1 MTAMKYG
8 SICLRIPARH
18 CHFVAVRHNLPA
30 RLSFNYSTDSAM
42 ERLRP
47 TKSVLDIA
55 GRLEAAGFE
64 AWCVGGAIRDALAGG
79 HPLDWD
85 LATTATPTQVIGVFG
100 RRRTI
105 PVGIEFGTVSVL
117 DDSGVAHEITT
128 FRRDVRTDG
137 RHAEVEFGVSLNDD
151 LARRD
156 FTINAIAFR
165 PRTQELRDPF
175 GGRADLA
182 AKLVR
187 AVGDPEQ
194 RMREDRL
201 RALRAIRFA
210 ARFGFA
216 IDPATRAAIVHSAPF
231 LTRLSAERVQQ
242 ELVKTMEQVDRP
254 GSALRLWRDSGALAA
269 LVPALATIDDVAM
282 ATLDALPR
290 QRTAAR
296 DAQRTVNRLA
306 ALFLDTP
313 SAATR
318 GVLTDLRMSKHQV
331 AWVTSIAASWQE
343 IGVDVRDTLSART
356 PTGEQVRRWLARIG
370 RLHAGSFLRVAEAR
384 WRAERD
390 AGGRAPS
397 GASVRALH
405 RSMRRSQ
412 FRDPLQVSDLRIG
425 GDDLRRLGIP
435 AGPIYA
441 KILQALLERVLED
454 PARNTPET
462 LLAEVP
468 RIAAAAAGGMGVKA
482 VHPST
487 EQ

>member
-1 MTAMKYG
+1 
-8 SICLRIPARH
+8 
-18 CHFVAVRHNLPA
+18 
-30 RLSFNYSTDSAM
+30 M

-55 GRLEAAGFE
+55 GRLEAAGHE

-85 LATTATPTQVIGVFG
+85 LATTATPAQVIELFG

-117 DDSGVAHEITT
+117 DDDGVAHEITT

-137 RHAEVEFGVSLNDD
+137 RHAEVEFGVSLDDD

-165 PRTQELRDPF
+165 PRTQVLHDPF
-175 GGRADLA
+175 DGRGDLA
-182 AKLVR
+182 AKVVR

-210 ARFGFA
+210 ARFGFS
-216 IDPATRAAIVHSAPF
+216 IDPPTHAAIEHSAPF

-242 ELVKTMEQVDRP
+242 ELVKTMEQVDSP
-254 GSALRLWRDSGALAA
+254 GRALRMWRDVGALEA
-269 LVPALATIDDVAM
+269 LVPALATIDDLAL
-282 ATLDALPR
+282 ATLDGLPR
-290 QRTAAR
+290 QLDVRR
-296 DAQRTVNRLA
+296 HPQRTVNRLA

-313 SAATR
+313 SAAVR
-318 GVLTDLRMSKHQV
+318 RALTDLRMSKHQIT
-331 AWVTSIAASWQE
+331 WVTSIAASWQE
-343 IGVDVRDTLSART
+343 ISGDLRDTLATGT
-356 PTGEQVRRWLARIG
+356 PTGQQVRRWLARIG
-370 RLHAGSFLRVAEAR
+370 RLHVGSFLRIASAR
-384 WRAERD
+384 WHVERE
-390 AGGRAPS
+390 AGSHVPS
-397 GASVRALH
+397 EASVRALH
-405 RSMRRSQ
+405 RRMRRSAL
-412 FRDPLQVSDLRIG
+412 RDPLQVADLHIS

-441 KILQALLERVLED
+441 KILQALLELVLED

-468 RIAAAAAGGMGVKA
+468 RLAAAAPGGMGVTA